1 MILLCLLFLLF
12 LLVLLFLLA
21 PIQPAME
28 AFEDAPLPPTL
39 LDSYHQ
45 FVDFYNPF
53 LVNWEKSITT
63 ALSLEVQQAPQPNP
77 DNPVPPSSPPP
88 VTRIQMNEYIGR
100 LSDKLKQPL
109 PPVADPLPKDID
121 NASLSSVLP
130 LVPSDMTPY
139 QNALTWMNQQ
149 MRDSQANLAGALQG
163 VPPTSSAAT
172 IEGFDAAAPTCQ
184 EISQC
189 LSNNPQFIAQVSQQ
203 VAQDQ
208 AQQQKKSAEDQ
219 QKELLQRIMPFLQ
232 NTSLSQSAS
241 TNQDLVK
248 QLGTIQQQAQSGELY
263 NQLNLPDKEPDIPTV
278 FPAGALSLSAM
289 QQQNPQQYNQLK
301 DNYKQWVDVKQL
313 IEQINRSL

>member
-12 LLVLLFLLA
+12 LIVLLSLLA
-21 PIQPAME
+21 SITE
-28 AFEDAPLPPTL
+28 GFDDNAPLPPTL

-63 ALSLEVQQAPQPNP
+63 ALSLEVQQAPQTDP
-77 DNPVPPSSPPP
+77 DSPSPPSSPPP
-88 VTRIQMNEYIGR
+88 VTRIQQNEYIGR

-109 PPVADPLPKDID
+109 PSITDALPKDID

-130 LVPSDMTPY
+130 LVPTDMTPY
-139 QNALTWMNQQ
+139 QNALAWMNQQ

-163 VPPTSSAAT
+163 IPPTT
-172 IEGFDAAAPTCQ
+172 TTVEGFDAAAPTCQ

-208 AQQQKKSAEDQ
+208 AQQQQKSAEDQ
-219 QKELLQRIMPFLQ
+219 QKELLQRITPFLQ
-232 NTSLSQSAS
+232 NASLSQSAS
-241 TNQDLVK
+241 TNQDLAN
-248 QLGTIQQQAQSGELY
+248 QLNNVQQQAQSGELY
-263 NQLNLPDKEPDIPTV
+263 NQLNLPDKEPDVPTV
-278 FPAGALSLSAM
+278 FPAGALSLSTM

-301 DNYKQWVDVKQL
+301 DNYKQWFDVKQL
-313 IEQINRSL
+313 IEQINKSL